1 MIFTDVLLFV
11 NYKKQQL
18 TVVLTSILTTNLIF
32 LNELNG
38 SFCIS
43 SISKFIIVV
52 VVVYIKNPV
61 KSVYLQAFK
70 QTKTKQE
77 NVQPMH
83 NAKLAILTKKVF
95 MRSILTINTQKC
107 IDLLRK
113 QVSTFHNSI
122 LTI

>member
-83 NAKLAILTKKVF
+83 NAKLPNLTKKVF

-113 QVSTFHNSI
+113 RVSTFHNSI

>member
-52 VVVYIKNPV
+52 FVYIKNPV

>member
-52 VVVYIKNPV
+52 VYIKNPV

-83 NAKLAILTKKVF
+83 NAKLPNLTKKVF

-113 QVSTFHNSI
+113 RVSTFHNSI

>member
-83 NAKLAILTKKVF
+83 NAKLPILTKKVF

-113 QVSTFHNSI
+113 RVSTFHNSI

>member
-52 VVVYIKNPV
+52 VVVYIN
-61 KSVYLQAFK
+61 
-70 QTKTKQE
+70 
-77 NVQPMH
+77 
-83 NAKLAILTKKVF
+83 
-95 MRSILTINTQKC
+95 
-107 IDLLRK
+107 
-113 QVSTFHNSI
+113 
-122 LTI
+122 

>member
-52 VVVYIKNPV
+52 VYIKNPV

-83 NAKLAILTKKVF
+83 NAKFPILTKKVF

-113 QVSTFHNSI
+113 RVSTFHNSI

>member
-18 TVVLTSILTTNLIF
+18 TVVLTSILSTNLIF

-43 SISKFIIVV
+43 SISKFII

-83 NAKLAILTKKVF
+83 NAKLPILTKKVF

-113 QVSTFHNSI
+113 RVSTFHNSI

>member
-43 SISKFIIVV
+43 SISKFIIV

>member
-52 VVVYIKNPV
+52 VYIKNPV

-83 NAKLAILTKKVF
+83 NAKLPILTKKVF

-113 QVSTFHNSI
+113 RVSTFHNSI

>member
-18 TVVLTSILTTNLIF
+18 TVVLTSILTTNLIL

-83 NAKLAILTKKVF
+83 NAKLPILTKKVF

-113 QVSTFHNSI
+113 RVSTFHNSI